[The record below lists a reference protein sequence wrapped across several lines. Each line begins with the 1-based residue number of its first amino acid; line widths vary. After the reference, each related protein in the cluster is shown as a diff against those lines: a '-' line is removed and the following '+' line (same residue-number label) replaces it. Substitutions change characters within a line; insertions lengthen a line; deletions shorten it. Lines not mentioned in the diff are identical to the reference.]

1 MGVIGVIGVELVSVS
16 GGTLI
21 GTFLL
26 EGSFKDEG
34 FTADDNDNE
43 GDDTLVLFVLPEDT
57 EEDGGADDL
66 L

>member
-1 MGVIGVIGVELVSVS
+1 VGVIGVIGVELVRVS
-16 GGTLI
+16 GGTLT

-26 EGSFKDEG
+26 EGSFEDVG
-34 FTADDNDNE
+34 FTLDDNDNE

-57 EEDGGADDL
+57 EVNGAHDL

>member
-1 MGVIGVIGVELVSVS
+1 VGVIGVIGVELVRVS

-26 EGSFKDEG
+26 ERSFEVKG
-34 FTADDNDNE
+34 FTVDNDNE

-57 EEDGGADDL
+57 EDGGADDL